1 MSTVLDRTAADTIM
15 EQAIAHAEVGKN
27 FFLRT
32 FKHVP
37 EDKLNWCP
45 APTSKSALRI
55 AAHVALGNS
64 AFASILRGEK
74 PPFTSMEAMFASMDR
89 AELRFESRIEVLD
102 RIDSSYR
109 EVRSAIEAL
118 RPDAVGT
125 MVETGL
131 MHLHE
136 SNKKPGVEM
145 GYGNCTHNGC
155 ICPAFDGNGELCG
168 NCGHNYSY
176 HN

>member
-37 EDKLNWCP
+37 ENKLNWCP

-74 PPFTSMEAMFASMDR
+74 PPFTSMEAMYKPFCQLSINQGRIQPQR
-89 AELRFESRIEVLD
+89 ARKI
-102 RIDSSYR
+102 
-109 EVRSAIEAL
+109 
-118 RPDAVGT
+118 
-125 MVETGL
+125 
-131 MHLHE
+131 
-136 SNKKPGVEM
+136 
-145 GYGNCTHNGC
+145 
-155 ICPAFDGNGELCG
+155 
-168 NCGHNYSY
+168 
-176 HN
+176 